1 MFSIKEVSND
11 LGITTQAIY
20 NRKEE
25 LIEKSFLKQN
35 EMGVFELTAGGY
47 NYLKSIQLNKIR
59 KRATSL
65 KKERGQDLENI
76 EKDIKVNVNESIT
89 KLYEKRIEELKES
102 YEILLEE
109 KEKQIECFKSLF
121 LEEKNERIKLNE
133 QYQEMLL
140 NTAKNQEK

>member
-1 MFSIKEVSND
+1 MFSIKEVAND

-35 EMGVFELTAGGY
+35 EMGSFELSADGY
-47 NYLKSIQLNKIR
+47 NYLKSIRLNKIR
-59 KRATSL
+59 KSTTSL
-65 KKERGQDLENI
+65 KQERGKNLEDI
-76 EKDIKVNVNESIT
+76 EEDIKVSVNESIT
-89 KLYEKRIEELKES
+89 KLYEKRIEELKKS

-121 LEEKNERIKLNE
+121 LEEKNDRIKLNE

-140 NTAKNQEK
+140 NIARNQEK